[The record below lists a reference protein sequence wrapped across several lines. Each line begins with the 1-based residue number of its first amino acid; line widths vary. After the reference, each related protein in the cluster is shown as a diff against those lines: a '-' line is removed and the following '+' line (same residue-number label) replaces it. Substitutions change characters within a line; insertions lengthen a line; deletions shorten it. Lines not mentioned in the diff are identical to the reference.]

1 VKRILPV
8 AVSAV
13 VGLVLLID
21 YFLKVPALKQP
32 ATEIQDWGLI
42 VSAFALALAAVN
54 LLRIHGKKIAKADR
68 QSIHSGILIAALLV
82 TAFSGIFMGTRS
94 KVFSF
99 IFDSTFTPL
108 AAVFYAM
115 TAFHLASASYRAFRA
130 KNLQAVALLVA
141 GVLLMLGRAPV
152 GEVIWKGFPGV
163 ADWITNVVNL
173 AGSRGILIS
182 TAVGM
187 VGAGLRVLAGIDRA
201 HLGSGS
207 E

>member
-1 VKRILPV
+1 MKKLLPML
-8 AVSAV
+8 VSAV
-13 VGLVLLID
+13 VGLILLAD

-54 LLRIHGKKIAKADR
+54 LLRIHAKRIVKKDR
-68 QSIHSGILIAALLV
+68 QSIHSAILIGGLLV
-82 TAFSGIFMGTRS
+82 TAFSGIFAGTTSR
-94 KVFSF
+94 VFQF

-130 KNLQAVALLVA
+130 KNLQAAALLVS
-141 GVLLMLGRAPV
+141 GVLQMLGRAPI
-152 GEVIWKGFPGV
+152 GEVMWNKFPAI
-163 ADWITNVVNL
+163 ADWLTNVVNL

-182 TAVGM
+182 TAVGT
-187 VGAGLRVLAGIDRA
+187 VGAGLRILAGIDRS
-201 HLGSGS
+201 HLGSGT

>member
-1 VKRILPV
+1 MKRTLPV
-8 AVSAV
+8 LVSAV
-13 VGLVLLID
+13 VGLILLAD
-21 YFLKVPALKQP
+21 YFLKVPILKQP

-54 LLRIHGKKIAKADR
+54 LLRIHAKRIVKKDR
-68 QSIHSGILIAALLV
+68 QSVHSGILIAALLV
-82 TAFSGIFMGTRS
+82 TAFSGIFMGTS
-94 KVFSF
+94 SEIFKF

-130 KNLQAVALLVA
+130 KNLQAVALLLS
-141 GVLLMLGRAPV
+141 GVLLMLGRAPI
-152 GEVIWKGFPGV
+152 GEVIWKGFPTV

-182 TAVGM
+182 TAVGT
-187 VGAGLRVLAGIDRA
+187 VGAGLRILAGIDRS
-201 HLGSGS
+201 HLGSGA